1 MKKNIMI
8 ISNKLSNGG
17 AERVAANLSY
27 DLSKKYN
34 VYLVLGDTR
43 NADYVSKVKTIQ
55 IKELRKKD
63 YKKYIGILKLKFL
76 KKFLKIDVSI
86 SIGNKPNMYNVLSK
100 CKEKNVIS
108 IRNYISMM
116 PKSYE
121 KEYKGLILKK
131 AEYIT
136 AVSKAVAKDQED
148 NFNVK
153 KNRIKV
159 IYNYCDKEYISN
171 LLDEKIEDE
180 IYNKIFKDSKVYI
193 NIGRLNKQKM
203 QFELIKAFSKV
214 SRKYSDA
221 KLVILGRGKEEST
234 LKELICKLGLEKN
247 VFLLGFEKN
256 PYKYLAKS
264 YCFLMTSYF
273 EGMPNTMLEAMSVGL
288 PVISTDSLSGPKE
301 ILAPS
306 LKIDED
312 IKDYIYAPYGIITK
326 RFSNFNESKEFDENL
341 TNEEILFADAIEKIH
356 TDESLRNEYSLKSLE
371 RIKDFSKENI
381 LKEWEDLIE
390 K

>member
-1 MKKNIMI
+1 MI

-76 KKFLKIDVSI
+76 KRFLKIDVSI

-100 CKEKNVIS
+100 YKEKNVIS

-159 IYNYCDKEYISN
+159 IYNYCDKEYIST

-221 KLVILGRGKEEST
+221 KLVILGRGEEENT

-356 TDESLRNEYSLKSLE
+356 TDENLRNEYSLKSLE

>member
-76 KKFLKIDVSI
+76 KRFLKIDVSI

-100 CKEKNVIS
+100 YKEKNVIS

-159 IYNYCDKEYISN
+159 IYNYCDKEYIST

-221 KLVILGRGKEEST
+221 KLVILGRGEEENT

-356 TDESLRNEYSLKSLE
+356 TDENLRNEYSLKSLE